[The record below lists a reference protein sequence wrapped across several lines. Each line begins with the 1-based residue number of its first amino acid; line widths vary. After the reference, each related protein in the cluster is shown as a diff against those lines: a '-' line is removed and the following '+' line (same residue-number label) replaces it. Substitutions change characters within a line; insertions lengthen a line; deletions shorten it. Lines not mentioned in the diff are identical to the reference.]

1 MIVTAVTPII
11 DRARTPEAW
20 IELLA
25 EKQII
30 LSPRT
35 LRGLARR
42 WGACHKFGRVMLI
55 TPEQIDHII
64 ESQKK
69 CPSNLIPAARSGG
82 RAAESNTMARRL
94 PNTTDAALAHLR
106 NRALGTGAGRKSK
119 GSSASTC

>member
-1 MIVTAVTPII
+1 MTSLTPIL
-11 DRARTPEAW
+11 DRAKTPECW

-25 EKQII
+25 ASGIV

-35 LRGLARR
+35 LRELAHR
-42 WGACHKFGRVMLI
+42 WGACHKVGRVMLI
-55 TPEQIDHII
+55 TPEQLDLII

-82 RAAESNTMARRL
+82 RAAGSNTPARRS

-106 NRALGTGAGRKSK
+106 NKARGIGAGRKSK
-119 GSSASTC
+119 PPSASTF

>member
-1 MIVTAVTPII
+1 VTTLTPIL
-11 DRARTPEAW
+11 DRAKTPEAW

-25 EKQII
+25 EKGII

-35 LRGLARR
+35 LRDLAHR
-42 WGACHKFGRVMLI
+42 WGACHKVGRVMLI
-55 TPEQIDHII
+55 TPEQLDHII

-82 RAAESNTMARRL
+82 RAAVSNTMARRS
-94 PNTTDAALAHLR
+94 PNTTDAALVHLR